1 MTDAARPALA
11 PAPTAADTKTPCP
24 LGKFHWIGSVISRV
38 LSRTVIHLGH
48 VSPRGSSSLPGSDAG
63 HAMTP
68 LFGLAAGGVCLAATC
83 CHARGALLPHRFTIT
98 GDGLRRLLGCL
109 LSVAL
114 SVGSRLPGI
123 TWHPAL
129 CSPDFPPW
137 ARRHHSDRLPDA
149 DPAER
154 AAWSL
159 LRRPSSRSD
168 CAGQLR
174 ASIAMTIKAIQMAL
188 APAQASDRS
197 VARLAMYNTP

>member
-1 MTDAARPALA
+1 
-11 PAPTAADTKTPCP
+11 
-24 LGKFHWIGSVISRV
+24 
-38 LSRTVIHLGH
+38 
-48 VSPRGSSSLPGSDAG
+48 
-63 HAMTP
+63 MTP

-123 TWHPAL
+123 TWHPVL
-129 CSPDFPPW
+129 CSPDFPP
-137 ARRHHSDRLPDA
+137 RHPCGHHSDRLPNA

-188 APAQASDRS
+188 APAQASERS